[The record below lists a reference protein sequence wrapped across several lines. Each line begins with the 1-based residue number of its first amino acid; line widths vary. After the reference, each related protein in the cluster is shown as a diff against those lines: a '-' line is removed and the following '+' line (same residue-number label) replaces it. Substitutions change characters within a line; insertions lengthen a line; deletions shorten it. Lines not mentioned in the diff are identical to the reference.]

1 MHKFFSLFLLVLFGN
16 LYSQSTNNLSENLK
30 SEFLTQLN
38 KKRLVENLGEIY
50 SSNEADEIAK
60 QVFKIKG
67 TVDNIKLLDV
77 LGFADSWALYD
88 TYKITISIP
97 DSISKYYKP
106 EALFSRRLNE
116 MFSQNS
122 NESTSEWMTG
132 SNLNK
137 DNPYLI
143 GFYLDES
150 YQNKETIYKVFI
162 ISIRNIPMKY
172 KCMEPLD
179 D

>member
-1 MHKFFSLFLLVLFGN
+1 
-16 LYSQSTNNLSENLK
+16 
-30 SEFLTQLN
+30 
-38 KKRLVENLGEIY
+38 
-50 SSNEADEIAK
+50 
-60 QVFKIKG
+60 
-67 TVDNIKLLDV
+67 
-77 LGFADSWALYD
+77 
-88 TYKITISIP
+88 
-97 DSISKYYKP
+97 
-106 EALFSRRLNE
+106 